1 MEGHHIK
8 QVLLVARERHSES
21 GQEEHN
27 VTVTTGAAVR
37 ESQSQSGLLPPA
49 H

>member
-8 QVLLVARERHSES
+8 QVLLVARERHSEAE
-21 GQEEHN
+21 EEHN